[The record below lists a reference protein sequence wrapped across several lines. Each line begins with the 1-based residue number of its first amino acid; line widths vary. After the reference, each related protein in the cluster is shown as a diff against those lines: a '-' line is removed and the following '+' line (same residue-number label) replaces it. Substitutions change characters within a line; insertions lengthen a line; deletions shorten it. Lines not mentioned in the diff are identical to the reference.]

1 MTPSILIYRYQL
13 SLPTD
18 ISFPLPICNL
28 QMSVDWCYCM
38 IFKDTQ
44 TWNALQPV
52 QNRIKSKSS
61 TPEVNENEWLYTI
74 LHFYSFTRYNRIT
87 FCFIHLKGIV
97 WVSFNFFSSSGSCM
111 SWYRTVASAHCRR
124 EMSSHDPL
132 SQSWRPHHA
141 RHISNSYHD
150 QYNVTCSVTPAR
162 AGRSWLLIFSLLHQE
177 VPLQFPLFQNRDFK
191 ALILKN

>member
-1 MTPSILIYRYQL
+1 MIVHYTSFLLLYQ
-13 SLPTD
+13 
-18 ISFPLPICNL
+18 I
-28 QMSVDWCYCM
+28 Q
-38 IFKDTQ
+38 
-44 TWNALQPV
+44 
-52 QNRIKSKSS
+52 QN
-61 TPEVNENEWLYTI
+61 NFL
-74 LHFYSFTRYNRIT
+74 FYSSQGRCMSELN
-87 FCFIHLKGIV
+87 
-97 WVSFNFFSSSGSCM
+97 FNFFSSSGSCM

-132 SQSWRPHHA
+132 NQSWRPHHA